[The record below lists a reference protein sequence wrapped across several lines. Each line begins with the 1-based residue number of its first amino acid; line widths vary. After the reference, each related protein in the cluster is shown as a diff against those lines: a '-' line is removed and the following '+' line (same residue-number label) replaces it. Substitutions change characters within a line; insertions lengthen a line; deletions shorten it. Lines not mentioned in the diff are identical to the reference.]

1 MDKFN
6 FSLRKYSLIKAI
18 RFKGLAE
25 GNPIFHTIWEGICGD
40 EGAGVG
46 LRSFSLAF
54 ITSSAFSPYSSFT
67 QFEREFVGVGG
78 LTWGCG
84 HIGLESFSSPLLN
97 FFSLLPVLVHRHH
110 LFVDQIYLDFYWLD
124 LALLVLHVV
133 IHAAHS
139 IHLLVWVTIEQKL
152 LCSPRQPPPPSPP
165 PPSCAVRAGHLPHR
179 LFHFDS
185 SQPWRKML

>member
-1 MDKFN
+1 MG
-6 FSLRKYSLIKAI
+6 
-18 RFKGLAE
+18 GLA
-25 GNPIFHTIWEGICGD
+25 W
-40 EGAGVG
+40 G
-46 LRSFSLAF
+46 LQAFSWLL
-54 ITSSAFSPYSSFT
+54 TSSAFSPYSSL
-67 QFEREFVGVGG
+67 QFEKEFVGVGE

-139 IHLLVWVTIEQKL
+139 IHLVVWVTIVQRVLFDVVHPEPSFIIRAGPLPQKL
-152 LCSPRQPPPPSPP
+152 LCSPRQPPPPS
-165 PPSCAVRAGHLPHR
+165 SARHI
-179 LFHFDS
+179 
-185 SQPWRKML
+185 